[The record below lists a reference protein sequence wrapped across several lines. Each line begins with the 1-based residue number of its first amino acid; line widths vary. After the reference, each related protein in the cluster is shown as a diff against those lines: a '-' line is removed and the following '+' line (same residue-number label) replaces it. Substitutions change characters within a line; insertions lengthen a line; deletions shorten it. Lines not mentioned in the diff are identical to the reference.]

1 MTMMRLLQGHCY
13 HSFRKSN
20 HLVRTAKLI
29 VLIWCCL
36 SSSFFLASSSL
47 QQPPPPADNHD
58 FLTTDSVVLITG
70 AASYLGSELA
80 LALQRTHQP
89 KKIILVDDLSSSSSS
104 SSSSANNND
113 VELLEIKR
121 RRLFQILQEGAAR
134 APGSVHLYRVD
145 LRSPMLEFYDTARV
159 SVLEHGMFV
168 RNNCFFL

>member
-1 MTMMRLLQGHCY
+1 MMRLLQGRCY
-13 HSFRKSN
+13 HSFRNN
-20 HLVRTAKLI
+20 HLVRTAKVI

-36 SSSFFLASSSL
+36 SSLSSFFLASSSL
-47 QQPPPPADNHD
+47 QQQPPPADNHD

-104 SSSSANNND
+104 ANNYD

-121 RRLFQILQEGAAR
+121 QRLFQILQEGAAR